1 MRHALILLL
10 LLLAARAARAQESGQ
25 VGLEFGSNAVGVIFH
40 LSDTIAVR
48 PEVTFAVGGSAT
60 SDINAWGVGAS
71 ALFYLNHVDKLSTYF
86 VPRFMYQRSSTSG
99 GLSGFELIT
108 NTYDVSGSFG
118 AQYALH
124 RRFSVFGEVGLLIRD
139 VTSNGS
145 GIVISSTSVT
155 SARPLTGI
163 GAILYFK

>member
-1 MRHALILLL
+1 MRYALVLSA
-10 LLLAARAARAQESGQ
+10 LLLAAPAARAQESGQ
-25 VGLEFGSNAVGVIFH
+25 VGLEFGTNAVGVLYH
-40 LSDTIAVR
+40 LNDSIAVR
-48 PEVTFAVGGSAT
+48 PEVTFAIGGSAT
-60 SDINAWGVGAS
+60 SDINSWGVGGS
-71 ALFYLNHVDKLSTYF
+71 ALFYLNHVEKLSTYF
-86 VPRFMYQRSSTSG
+86 VPRFMYQRNSASG
-99 GLSGFELIT
+99 GGIDLVT

-139 VTSNGS
+139 TTSNGS
-145 GIVISSTSVT
+145 VFTTASTSVT

>member
-1 MRHALILLL
+1 
-10 LLLAARAARAQESGQ
+10 
-25 VGLEFGSNAVGVIFH
+25 
-40 LSDTIAVR
+40 
-48 PEVTFAVGGSAT
+48 
-60 SDINAWGVGAS
+60 
-71 ALFYLNHVDKLSTYF
+71 
-86 VPRFMYQRSSTSG
+86 MYQRNSISG
-99 GLSGFELIT
+99 GLSGIDVVT

-139 VTSNGS
+139 TTSNAAFTTT
-145 GIVISSTSVT
+145 SSSVT

>member
-1 MRHALILLL
+1 MRHALILSAF
-10 LLLAARAARAQESGQ
+10 LLAAPAVRAQEAGQ
-25 VGLEFGSNAVGVIFH
+25 IGLEFGTNAVGVIFH
-40 LSDTIAVR
+40 LNDSIALR
-48 PEVTFAVGGSAT
+48 PEVTFAFGGSSTSDINSWGVGGSAL
-60 SDINAWGVGAS
+60 V
-71 ALFYLNHVDKLSTYF
+71 YLNHVEKLSTYF
-86 VPRFMYQRSSTSG
+86 VPRFMYQRNSISG
-99 GLSGFELIT
+99 GLSGIDVVT

-139 VTSNGS
+139 TTSNAAFTTT
-145 GIVISSTSVT
+145 SSSVT